1 MATNFNHT
9 IVWARDSEASAK
21 FLAEILGLQAPRRF
35 GPFQVVITDNGANL
49 DFMNAEGE
57 IKPQHYAFLV
67 SEREFDE
74 IFGRIRDRSLSYWAD
89 PARTQAGQINHND
102 GGRGFYFEDPD
113 GHFLEVITRPYGNG
127 V

>member
-113 GHFLEVITRPYGNG
+113 GHFLEVITRPYGNC